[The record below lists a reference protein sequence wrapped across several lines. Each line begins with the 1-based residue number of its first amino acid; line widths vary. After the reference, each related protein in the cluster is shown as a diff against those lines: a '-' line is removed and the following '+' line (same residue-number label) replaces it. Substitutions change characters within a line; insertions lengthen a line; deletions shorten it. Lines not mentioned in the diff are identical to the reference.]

1 MMKKLI
7 VILLAVAFMAASL
20 YAAEAKKA
28 APAASKAAAASVVPA
43 TVTAAPVTMEA
54 APAPVVKESFLK
66 RLWHKLFPKKSA
78 APVEA
83 AGNTMAPAATT
94 ATAK

>member
-1 MMKKLI
+1 MKKLI
-7 VILLAVAFMAASL
+7 VIMLAVVFMAVSL

-28 APAASKAAAASVVPA
+28 APAAPKAAAAAVIPA

-54 APAPVVKESFLK
+54 APAPVKESFLK
-66 RLWHKLFPKKSA
+66 RIWHKLFPKKSA